1 MLVNRISKG
10 DGGVERQPYVFCRY
24 DGHLPQGC
32 APEVHVMQRVLMLRG
47 LVLTP
52 EQDIHSWLQFA
63 SLCRVNK
70 NFRISKK
77 VRMMSL
83 TCPDPCSRR
92 T

>member
-1 MLVNRISKG
+1 
-10 DGGVERQPYVFCRY
+10 
-24 DGHLPQGC
+24 
-32 APEVHVMQRVLMLRG
+32 MQRMLTLRA

-77 VRMMSL
+77 VGLRAVL
-83 TCPDPCSRR
+83 RGIYLV
-92 T
+92 